1 MSQTPAFKKFT
12 EKKLWEIALQLENLD
27 WSSSQLYLLHETS
40 SLEDICLLTA
50 CTVQTAK
57 HIMAILE
64 IQRRLCQHQPLY
76 PQALHSPTCVYR
88 YLHSLGTYEQET
100 IRALYLDSQLRLIQ
114 DRVIAIGSLNA
125 AHVEPR
131 ELLRPAF
138 IANAHTYILAHNHPS
153 GDLTASETDIE
164 FTKYIA
170 DTSHLFQMPL
180 QDHLIITRTGFV
192 SLRQKYPE
200 IFK

>member
-1 MSQTPAFKKFT
+1 MSQTFAFKKLT

-27 WSSSQLYLLHETS
+27 WSASQLYLLHETS
-40 SLEDICLLTA
+40 SLEDICLLTS
-50 CTVQTAK
+50 CSVQTAER
-57 HIMAILE
+57 IMAILE

-76 PQALHSPTCVYR
+76 SQALHSPTSVYR
-88 YLHSLGTYEQET
+88 YLHSMGTHEQEI

-114 DRVIAIGSLNA
+114 EKVIAIGSLNA
-125 AHVEPR
+125 AHVELKD
-131 ELLRPAF
+131 LLRPAF

-170 DTSHLFQMPL
+170 DTSNIFQIPL

-200 IFK
+200 AFK